1 MEKRAG
7 RKASR
12 LQKRREAAAMARK
25 RRGRIIWGIF
35 IAVVAVL
42 LAFSGMYYVT
52 DIEVADNARYT
63 DEEIIDMTCDSPLA
77 GNTLLFSKFKSRII
91 LDDVPF
97 MEYVDVAMKD
107 NHTLLLR
114 VKEKQLVG
122 VLSFGGLDY
131 YFDNTGTVVETADAA
146 AYGEEKLV
154 PRILGL
160 DIKRVNYGETLEID
174 PAVLGTIT
182 ATARMIKK
190 YQIHPDYLDYDTEDN
205 TVSLIY
211 GDVQV
216 LIGGDTL
223 LEEKMSRVAAI
234 LPQLEGETGVLH
246 MENFAEDTVNIVFVQ
261 TDWKDNVSVETD
273 VEAGLA
279 EEEPEA
285 VIEPQVEI
293 TEEGISPET
302 AGAIQENTEENY
314 TEPAEK
320 PAETTTETPAE
331 NPENTEGEAPAEQ
344 P

>member
-131 YFDNTGTVVETADAA
+131 YTAKDYFDAHREGLLVGTDSLYDMTVFAVVPISVR
-146 AYGEEKLV
+146 L
-154 PRILGL
+154 P
-160 DIKRVNYGETLEID
+160 
-174 PAVLGTIT
+174 PA
-182 ATARMIKK
+182 
-190 YQIHPDYLDYDTEDN
+190 
-205 TVSLIY
+205 
-211 GDVQV
+211 
-216 LIGGDTL
+216 
-223 LEEKMSRVAAI
+223 
-234 LPQLEGETGVLH
+234 
-246 MENFAEDTVNIVFVQ
+246 
-261 TDWKDNVSVETD
+261 
-273 VEAGLA
+273 
-279 EEEPEA
+279 
-285 VIEPQVEI
+285 
-293 TEEGISPET
+293 
-302 AGAIQENTEENY
+302 
-314 TEPAEK
+314 
-320 PAETTTETPAE
+320 
-331 NPENTEGEAPAEQ
+331 
-344 P
+344 